1 MSYKNKII
9 ASGIDSESAT
19 DGHVLTADGLGGV
32 AFEAAAGGGST
43 KATFLFN
50 GAFYSSSAPAPTF
63 YLPITTE
70 SEQSNPQRYNTIAMP
85 VTSQLKKVV
94 LIFSGG
100 GVNDGD
106 ITVTLRERD
115 TNGSTIVSI
124 ESQTVN
130 YTADISEGNYD
141 QIYEFTF
148 TSSAVVGPGHGVW
161 LQISATFAT
170 RAWQNLIWSAYF
182 EEV

>member
-9 ASGIDSESAT
+9 ASGIDSESAS

-50 GAFYSSSAPAPTF
+50 SAFFNSTTPAPDY
-63 YLPITTE
+63 YLPVSTE
-70 SEQSNPQRYNTIAMP
+70 SENSNPQRYNMISVP
-85 VTSQLKKVV
+85 VTSQLKKVI
-94 LIFSGG
+94 LIFFGTP
-100 GVNDGD
+100 VNDGD
-106 ITVTLRERD
+106 ITVTLRERA
-115 TNGSTIVSI
+115 TSGSSVISI

-130 YTADISEGNYD
+130 YTADISEGNSD

-148 TSSAVVGPGHGVW
+148 TSSAVVGPGSAVF

-170 RAWQNLIWSAYF
+170 RAWENLIWSAYF